1 MSDTNAGMLLEALT
15 SYYSKYKKIPTASIM
30 DLIVTKITE
39 KNISLDKHQMLN
51 VLKNSLSQNVDSDKE
66 FIKDLVFDFLKQKAM
81 YYAIIDNLDDI
92 DKKKDV
98 TKIIERFNKIAG
110 MTLDSDL
117 GLDYFKDLDQH
128 FIDICKIE
136 NKVSFQYSILD
147 EVTHGGITRGEK
159 SLNVLAAPP
168 GLGKSM
174 FLANFATNYLSQ
186 GLTVFII
193 SLEMSDNM
201 YASRIDAHLAEHN
214 INELKFHPEDCKT
227 KIRSFADLHPT
238 ARLVIKDWP
247 PGVINT
253 AQIKV
258 WLDKYKLLGIN
269 PDILIVDYMNL
280 MQPNYR
286 NKNANS
292 YEKVGDI
299 GRELR
304 ALSFDLGGIP
314 VLTATQFNRSGINN
328 TDPNMSN
335 ISESMAT
342 AATADFLG
350 ALWQNDGDVEAGKIQ
365 MNVLKNRWGGK
376 VGTTINFEVDYN
388 TLRVLDA
395 GGQIN
400 GGGSGTS
407 AAVGSS
413 NSIVDDLINDL

>member
-1 MSDTNAGMLLEALT
+1 
-15 SYYSKYKKIPTASIM
+15 
-30 DLIVTKITE
+30 
-39 KNISLDKHQMLN
+39 
-51 VLKNSLSQNVDSDKE
+51 
-66 FIKDLVFDFLKQKAM
+66 
-81 YYAIIDNLDDI
+81 
-92 DKKKDV
+92 
-98 TKIIERFNKIAG
+98 
-110 MTLDSDL
+110 L

-128 FIDICKIE
+128 FLDICKLE
-136 NKVSFQYSILD
+136 NKVAFDYEILD
-147 EVTHGGITRGEK
+147 AVTNGGITRGEK

-174 FLANFATNYLSQ
+174 FLANFATNYLKQ

-201 YASRIDAHLAEHN
+201 YACRIDAHLAEFN

-227 KIRSFADLHPT
+227 KIRSFADLHPS

-247 PGVINT
+247 PGVIST
-253 AQIKV
+253 AQVKV
-258 WLDKYKLLGIN
+258 WLDKYRMLGVN

-286 NKNANS
+286 SKNANS

-304 ALSFDLGGIP
+304 ALSFELGGVP
-314 VLTATQFNRSGINN
+314 VLTATQFNRSGVNN
-328 TDPNMSN
+328 TDHNMSN

-350 ALWQNDGDVEAGKIQ
+350 ALWQNDGDVEAGQIH

-376 VGTTINFEVDYN
+376 VGTVIDFEVDYN

-400 GGGSGTS
+400 GGGSVTSTSVTS
-407 AAVGSS
+407 ASDSG
-413 NSIVDDLINDL
+413 SIVDSLVNSL